1 MKKVTKKTLLKALE
15 LAAEDYYR
23 GCNLVPDQKDDLLQ
37 GVIDNW
43 IEKAN
48 DSDTK

>member
-1 MKKVTKKTLLKALE
+1 MFKATKKTLLRALE

-23 GCNLVPDQKDDLLQ
+23 GCKLAPEQKEGLLQ
-37 GVIDNW
+37 DVIENW

-48 DSDTK
+48 DSDTE

>member
-1 MKKVTKKTLLKALE
+1 MKTATKKTLLKALE

-23 GCNLVPDQKDDLLQ
+23 GCKLVPEQKGGLLQ
-37 GVIDNW
+37 DVIEGW

-48 DSDTK
+48 DSDTE

>member
-1 MKKVTKKTLLKALE
+1 MKETKKILRKALE

-23 GCNLVPDQKDDLLQ
+23 GCLLAPDQRADLLQ
-37 GVIDNW
+37 VVIDNW

-48 DSDTK
+48 DSDD